1 MADDSEPSNIRKT
14 LTLTH
19 KQAGVGLTVGAAI
32 MALQPLFSMFQTRE
46 GAKSQERILEAQ
58 LVSQQI
64 QISSLSQSIQG
75 VNANVTS
82 SKDEVVTM
90 LRRLSDSQKAAAA
103 ATETRQRAVDDRQD
117 RNIETLVAKAIGFGG
132 RKSSN

>member
-1 MADDSEPSNIRKT
+1 MADDSDPSHIRKT

-19 KQAGVGLTVGAAI
+19 KQAGLGLGVGAAM

-46 GAKSQERILEAQ
+46 GAKSQEKVLEAQ

-64 QISSLSQSIQG
+64 QISSLGQSIQN
-75 VNANVTS
+75 VNLNVTN

-90 LRRLSDSQKAAAA
+90 LRRLSDNQRSAAAA
-103 ATETRQRAVDDRQD
+103 AELRQKGVDDRQD
-117 RNIETLVAKAIGFGG
+117 RNIETLVAKAIGLGS
-132 RKSSN
+132 RKAPN